1 MTHNEQL
8 FEPVE
13 TNRVSDSTIDQILS
27 LITSG
32 QLQPGD
38 QLPSER
44 TLIKRLEVGR
54 TSLREALRALE
65 AIGIIEVRPGVG
77 SFVKNLSPATAMSS
91 QWIPWLVTHEPEIME
106 LVELRQA
113 LETRAASLAAERA
126 NAEQRDAIRAT
137 LRQMEQAIADGDMPA
152 TIEADKSFHEA
163 LAAASHNSLIA
174 DVLRLA
180 NNALAETREAVLSLP
195 NRPTKSLAE
204 HWLVWEAIEA
214 HDPVKAEETV
224 LNHIS
229 GVVNDIQQISHTT
242 ETVTPSEE

>member
-1 MTHNEQL
+1 MKQPKEL

-13 TNRVSDSTIDQILS
+13 TNRVSDSTIDQILN
-27 LITSG
+27 LITTG
-32 QLQPGD
+32 KLQPGD

-44 TLIKRLEVGR
+44 TLIKRLGVGR

-65 AIGIIEVRPGVG
+65 AIGIIDVRPGVG
-77 SFVKNLSPATAMSS
+77 SFVKNMSPASAMSS
-91 QWIPWLVTHEPEIME
+91 HWIPWLVTHEHEIME

-126 NAEQRDAIRAT
+126 DAEQREAIRAT
-137 LRQMEQAIADGDMPA
+137 LEQMERAIADGNVPA
-152 TIEADKSFHEA
+152 TVEADKSFHEA
-163 LAAASHNSLIA
+163 LAGASHNSLIA

-195 NRPTKSLAE
+195 DRPTKSLAE
-204 HWLVWEAIEA
+204 HRRIWEAIEVQ
-214 HDPVKAEETV
+214 DPVKAQEAV

-229 GVVNDIQQISHTT
+229 GVVNDIQQISHATESITT
-242 ETVTPSEE
+242 SQA